1 MRELKIALNPAKLN
15 RTLMWRRQLK
25 GHIYDFR
32 NRVNPQKGGFT
43 MQIVIGAIGVL
54 TIAILG
60 YLTWVLMK
68 EE

>member
-1 MRELKIALNPAKLN
+1 MR
-15 RTLMWRRQLK
+15 RGQLK
-25 GHIYDFR
+25 GHIFGFR
-32 NRVNPQKGGFT
+32 GRVNPRKGGFT

-54 TIAILG
+54 TVAILG

>member
-15 RTLMWRRQLK
+15 RTLMWRLQLK

-32 NRVNPQKGGFT
+32 DRVNPRKGGFT
-43 MQIVIGAIGVL
+43 MQVIIGAIGVL
-54 TIAILG
+54 TVAILG

>member
-1 MRELKIALNPAKLN
+1 
-15 RTLMWRRQLK
+15 MWRHQLK

-32 NRVNPQKGGFT
+32 DRVNPQKGGFA

-54 TIAILG
+54 TVAILG

>member
-15 RTLMWRRQLK
+15 RTLMRRGQLK

-32 NRVNPQKGGFT
+32 DRVNPRKGGFT
-43 MQIVIGAIGVL
+43 MQVIIGAIGVL
-54 TIAILG
+54 TVAILG
-60 YLTWVLMK
+60 HLTWVLMK

>member
-1 MRELKIALNPAKLN
+1 MRRLIPKA
-15 RTLMWRRQLK
+15 
-25 GHIYDFR
+25 HIYDLR
-32 NRVNPQKGGFT
+32 GRVKPQKGGFA

-54 TIAILG
+54 TVAILG

>member
-1 MRELKIALNPAKLN
+1 MR
-15 RTLMWRRQLK
+15 RGQLK

-32 NRVNPQKGGFT
+32 DRVNPRKGGFA